1 MNKLL
6 KYKYL
11 GIFIYSIFWILFWLS
26 INTMPF
32 EIYLFG
38 ESFIKSINS
47 LRLSIPLILSIFL
60 IIFSLYK
67 LSFAKILFYF
77 KEYNSIYLF
86 LFLFF
91 AQFISIIF
99 NDHRNFNLDNVYLV
113 ILSYGTIF
121 LFFTVNSDREKKLEY
136 FLKINIFF
144 LCLVCFVIL
153 APKVDEIISNKLNF
167 YFTFAELDGNILKQV
182 NPRITGLSRS
192 FAILNLFILAF
203 YFNNKNQYYKLLIF
217 IIFLI
222 FNFFIIAME
231 SRGTLLCFF
240 LSTFFIILFLNSSRI
255 NIKIILILTLIISN
269 LTFLKISSKETISI
283 KDSNAKSRLLNTDS
297 SGRVEIWKH
306 ILKNNDY
313 KKFLGSG
320 SQGDRYFLENYKN
333 KDNFGNNSS
342 NAFLYTLLS
351 GGYLG
356 LIFLLMIYLSLLR
369 KIFYGIKHNYRDPY
383 YTFSLSVILFFLIR
397 SLFENS
403 FGLFSIDYLLIFSS
417 ILYVDSFHSKKNIKK

>member
-1 MNKLL
+1 M
-6 KYKYL
+6 
-11 GIFIYSIFWILFWLS
+11 
-26 INTMPF
+26 
-32 EIYLFG
+32 
-38 ESFIKSINS
+38 
-47 LRLSIPLILSIFL
+47 
-60 IIFSLYK
+60 
-67 LSFAKILFYF
+67 
-77 KEYNSIYLF
+77 
-86 LFLFF
+86 
-91 AQFISIIF
+91 
-99 NDHRNFNLDNVYLV
+99 
-113 ILSYGTIF
+113 
-121 LFFTVNSDREKKLEY
+121 
-136 FLKINIFF
+136 
-144 LCLVCFVIL
+144 
-153 APKVDEIISNKLNF
+153 NF

-192 FAILNLFILAF
+192 FAILSLFILAF

-369 KIFYGIKHNYRDPY
+369 KIFYGIK
-383 YTFSLSVILFFLIR
+383 
-397 SLFENS
+397 
-403 FGLFSIDYLLIFSS
+403 GIDNLKEFILLIKLSPN
-417 ILYVDSFHSKKNIKK
+417 K